1 MAHPGLAM
9 NYQFD
14 WSVLITHSDL
24 LLNGLVMTVQVAGL
38 SLVLSF
44 AIGSAV
50 GTLRHFAPGVLAWP
64 FVAYTEFFRNIPPI
78 VQFFFWYFAVGLGAF
93 DGAVVGLTIFQSAYI
108 AEVIRSGIQSIP
120 RTQIEAA
127 RSSGLGFLQMIRY
140 VILPQAVLRTVPA
153 LSIEF
158 INIIKNSSIAM
169 TIGVMELT
177 FQTQEIEAR
186 TFRGFEAATAVTAL
200 YVMLAFVV
208 VFAMRAVERTL
219 KIEVRGG

>member
-1 MAHPGLAM
+1 
-9 NYQFD
+9 
-14 WSVLITHSDL
+14 
-24 LLNGLVMTVQVAGL
+24 
-38 SLVLSF
+38 
-44 AIGSAV
+44 
-50 GTLRHFAPGVLAWP
+50 
-64 FVAYTEFFRNIPPI
+64 
-78 VQFFFWYFAVGLGAF
+78 
-93 DGAVVGLTIFQSAYI
+93 
-108 AEVIRSGIQSIP
+108 
-120 RTQIEAA
+120 
-127 RSSGLGFLQMIRY
+127 
-140 VILPQAVLRTVPA
+140 VLRTVPA